1 MFVDMPHEPLTQVL
15 LLYQRLS
22 FTSRVEEELLKNQL
36 IPAQL
41 IRELELYRDQLIEE
55 LPNRLAPKY

>member
-1 MFVDMPHEPLTQVL
+1 MPHEPLTQVL

-55 LPNRLAPKY
+55 LPNRLAPKH

>member
-1 MFVDMPHEPLTQVL
+1 MPHEPLTQVL